1 VHGKSEAVLALHQL
15 ATRMRLASNT
25 DPDGETQPWTEEAL
39 LAAQSTPK
47 HRNLFK
53 PAWAGLALGFGA
65 VAGWRLLPLVGEPNL
80 ADAQVRPLMQGLAAG
95 VLCVLLLLG
104 LVLWQWRAQRQAGHA
119 LRRTA
124 DQLRR
129 GAWTEAADDLR
140 QPPMSTVPS
149 AFGEL
154 AAQVEGVMGETE
166 RRWKARAELSA
177 DWYWETDEQG
187 RIANLTADSTLL
199 QSAGRPLAD
208 VLGKR
213 LDELGFVQ
221 PNDGHWS
228 PLADRMTRQERF
240 HNLELTVQG
249 PTPRWVSLNG
259 RPRWRKDGSFAGHE
273 GLGRDITLRKMSEQM
288 LVKHNRE
295 LQLAVASRTRELEM
309 SNRDLDNFAQQLAN
323 ELRTPI
329 GQVQAMADLL
339 GTRMADHLQ
348 ADDAAILDLQRRA
361 AADMRVALDAL
372 LDLAR
377 SSTEGIER
385 QEVNLSRLAETVIAE
400 LPAIDRV
407 APVLWDI
414 QPGLTAWASA
424 TQMRIVLQQLLGNAA
439 KFTRRAERPVVS
451 FTGAHDT
458 EGLLTLK
465 LSDNGVGFDDSRA
478 ERLFQPFQRL
488 HRPEDYQGTGIGL
501 AIVQRIVQ
509 RHGGSISA
517 SGSPGRGATFE
528 FTLGQRAR

>member
-1 VHGKSEAVLALHQL
+1 
-15 ATRMRLASNT
+15 MRLASTT
-25 DPDGETQPWTEEAL
+25 DPDGETQPWTEEDL
-39 LAAQSTPK
+39 LAAAAPPPR

-53 PAWAGLALGFGA
+53 PAWAGLALGFCG

-80 ADAQVRPLMQGLAAG
+80 TDAQVRPLMQGLAAG
-95 VLCVLLLLG
+95 VLCVLLLLC
-104 LVLWQWRAQRQAGHA
+104 LVLWQWRTQRLASHA

-124 DQLRR
+124 DHLRR
-129 GAWTEAADDLR
+129 GAWDEAIDDLR

-154 AAQVEGVMGETE
+154 AAQVEGVMGESE

-199 QSAGRPLAD
+199 QSGGRPLAD

-213 LDELGFVQ
+213 LDELGFVL

-259 RPRWRKDGSFAGHE
+259 RPRWRRDGSFAGHE
-273 GLGRDITLRKMSEQM
+273 GLGRDITLRKMGEQM

-295 LQLAVASRTRELEM
+295 LQLAVAARTRELEM
-309 SNRDLDNFAQQLAN
+309 SNRDLDNFAQQLAQ

-329 GQVQAMADLL
+329 GQVQELADLL
-339 GTRMADHLQ
+339 GARLADRLQ
-348 ADDAAILDLQRRA
+348 PDEGTMLDLQRRA
-361 AADMRVALDAL
+361 AADMRVALEAL
-372 LDLAR
+372 LELAR
-377 SSTEGIER
+377 SSTEGIVR
-385 QEVNLSRLAETVIAE
+385 QEVNLSALAERVITQ
-400 LPAIDRV
+400 LPAIDRA
-407 APVLWDI
+407 APVVWDI

-424 TQMRIVLQQLLGNAA
+424 TQMKIVLQQLLGNAA
-439 KFTRRAERPVVS
+439 KFTRRTEKPVVS

-465 LSDNGVGFDDSRA
+465 LRDNGVGFDSHRA

-488 HRPEDYQGTGIGL
+488 HGQEDYQGTGIGL
-501 AIVQRIVQ
+501 TIVQRILQ
-509 RHGGSISA
+509 RHGGTISG